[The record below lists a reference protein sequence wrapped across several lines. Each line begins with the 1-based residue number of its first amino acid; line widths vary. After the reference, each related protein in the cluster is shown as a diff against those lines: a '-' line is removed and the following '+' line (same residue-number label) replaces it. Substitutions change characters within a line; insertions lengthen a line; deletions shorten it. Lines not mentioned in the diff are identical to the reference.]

1 MKVVCFCGS
10 TVFLFVELESAYF
23 QILSKGNEGF
33 PGNIKFLGWCN
44 VSKRDYYE
52 VLGVTKSASDDEIK
66 KAFRKMARKYHP
78 DVNREKP
85 EAEAKFK
92 EVNEAYEILS
102 NPERKGQYDQMGHS
116 AFDGSGGGFG
126 GFSGGG
132 GSGGG
137 FNDIFD
143 MFFGGQGGFGGRQ
156 PGPEKGSDLRYDME
170 IAFEQAAFGV
180 ETEIQIPRTD
190 DCAKCEGTGA
200 APGTHA
206 ETCGQCKGTG
216 QVQVAQ
222 NTPFGRMINTRTCD
236 RCHGEGKI
244 VQTPCKECHGKGKT
258 RVKRKIKVKIPAGVD
273 NGSRLRVTHEGEA
286 GTRGGPPGDL
296 YVYIFVKAHKLFT
309 REGSEVICEV
319 PISFVQATLG
329 DEIEVP
335 TLDGKVKLKITE
347 GTQSGTI
354 FRLKEKGIPNLRGH
368 GRGDQHVRVK
378 VLTPQKLNDK
388 QREILQEFA
397 KASGENINPEQKN
410 FFKKVKDIFGGV

>member
-1 MKVVCFCGS
+1 M
-10 TVFLFVELESAYF
+10 
-23 QILSKGNEGF
+23 
-33 PGNIKFLGWCN
+33 
-44 VSKRDYYE
+44 SKRDYYE
-52 VLGVTKSASDDEIK
+52 VLGVNKGASDDEVK

-78 DVNREKP
+78 DVNRDKP

-102 NPERKGQYDQMGHS
+102 NPDRRSQYDQMGHA
-116 AFDGSGGGFG
+116 AFDGSGGGGFG
-126 GFSGGG
+126 GFGGG
-132 GSGGG
+132 GGGG

-143 MFFGGQGGFGGRQ
+143 MFFGGQQGFGGRHA
-156 PGPEKGSDLRYDME
+156 GPEKGSDLRYDME
-170 IAFEQAAFGV
+170 IAFEEAAFGV
-180 ETEIQIPRTD
+180 EKDIQIPRTE
-190 DCAKCEGTGA
+190 DCKKCSGSGA

-244 VQTPCKECHGKGKT
+244 VKTPCKDCHGKGTT
-258 RVKRKIKVKIPAGVD
+258 RVNRKINVKIPAGVD

-286 GTRGGPPGDL
+286 GMRGGPPGDL
-296 YVYIFVKAHKLFT
+296 YVYIFVKQHKLFT
-309 REGSEVICEV
+309 REGNEVICEV

-335 TLDGKVKLKITE
+335 TLDGKVQLKIGE
-347 GTQSGTI
+347 GTQSGTV
-354 FRLKEKGIPNLRGH
+354 FRIKGKGIPHLRGN

-388 QREILQEFA
+388 QRELLQEFA
-397 KASGENINPEQKN
+397 KASGENVNPEQKN
-410 FFKKVKDIFGGV
+410 FFKKMKDIFGGV